1 MPMKKKLSYIITVL
15 FLLFTVFTVVPLL
28 KADGNGAVPGK
39 QSVQGD
45 STILESGELLDDGE
59 IDEEEIELE
68 QEEQRSF
75 FQKIL
80 DFIFGRK
87 KE

>member
-1 MPMKKKLSYIITVL
+1 MKKKLSYIITVL
-15 FLLFTVFTVVPLL
+15 FLLFTILTVVPLL
-28 KADGNGAVPGK
+28 KADGNGSLPGQ
-39 QSVQGD
+39 QSVKGD
-45 STILESGELLDDGE
+45 STISETDEFLDDGE
-59 IDEEEIELE
+59 MDEEEIELE

>member
-1 MPMKKKLSYIITVL
+1 MRKNISYIITVL
-15 FLLFTVFTVVPLL
+15 FLLFTILTFIPLV
-28 KADGNGAVPGK
+28 KADGNAVIGSDQ

-45 STILESGELLDDGE
+45 STVTESGEILDDGEE
-59 IDEEEIELE
+59 IDEEEIDLE
-68 QEEQRSF
+68 GEEQRSF

>member
-1 MPMKKKLSYIITVL
+1 MRKNISHIITVL
-15 FLLFTVFTVVPLL
+15 FLLFAIFTFVPLL
-28 KADGNGAVPGK
+28 KADGNGLISPNK

-45 STILESGELLDDGE
+45 STVLESDELLDDGE
-59 IDEEEIELE
+59 IEEEDIELE
-68 QEEQRSF
+68 EEEKRSF

>member
-15 FLLFTVFTVVPLL
+15 FLLFTIFTFVPLL
-28 KADGNGAVPGK
+28 KADGNGSVPGQ